1 MEELSPSSKSGIKSW
16 AADDRPREKMLEKG
30 QIALSDAELLAILI
44 QNGTREK
51 SAVDL
56 AREILTLANHNL
68 NRLARMGLSD
78 YKKVKGIGSAKA
90 ITLMAAME
98 LGRRRQAEEVPDDIS
113 ITSSKIAAGMLIP
126 VLQDYPHEVFCVMYL
141 NRANKLIQKEILS
154 QGGVSGTVVDVRMIM
169 KRALELLASAVFV
182 AHNHPSGNIRPSN
195 ADLQLT
201 EKIKNAA
208 SLFDIVL
215 LDHIIVGQQQYF
227 SFADEGIL

>member
-1 MEELSPSSKSGIKSW
+1 
-16 AADDRPREKMLEKG
+16 
-30 QIALSDAELLAILI
+30 
-44 QNGTREK
+44 
-51 SAVDL
+51 
-56 AREILTLANHNL
+56 
-68 NRLARMGLSD
+68 MGLSD

-98 LGRRRQAEEVPDDIS
+98 LGRRRQAEEVPDNIS